1 MKVPEYFDVLQWPA
15 MVASIGAAWLVASRT
30 SNRRKQGFWWYLA
43 SNLLWIAWGYYKGAW
58 ALIGLQ
64 CALIFLNV
72 RGAKK
77 ND

>member
-1 MKVPEYFDVLQWPA
+1 VNLSVDLLQWPA
-15 MVASIGAAWLVASRT
+15 MVASVTAAWLVASRAKQ
-30 SNRRKQGFWWYLA
+30 RRQHGFWWYLV
-43 SNLLWIAWGYYKGAW
+43 SNVLWISWGWYKQAW
-58 ALIGLQ
+58 ALIALQ